1 MMVAGLGCRAGATAD
16 AVAEAFSAALE
27 RCGLARSQID
37 ALATA
42 AEKSCERGIVALAE
56 ALGLPLIFVGA
67 REMKSAADSAIAVSE
82 RVVVLTG
89 VPSVAET
96 VALAAAGRAARLLAP
111 RVATPTVS
119 CAIAVGE
126 GEAAP

>member
-16 AVAEAFSAALE
+16 AVAEAFAAALA
-27 RCGLARSQID
+27 RCGLVGSQID
-37 ALATA
+37 ALATDS
-42 AEKSCERGIVALAE
+42 EKSGEVGIRALAE

-67 REMKSAADSAIAVSE
+67 REMQSAADRAITVSE
-82 RVVVLTG
+82 RVVLLKG

-96 VALAAAGRAARLLAP
+96 VALAAAGGAARLLAP
-111 RVATPTVS
+111 RVATASVT

-126 GEAAP
+126 GAEP